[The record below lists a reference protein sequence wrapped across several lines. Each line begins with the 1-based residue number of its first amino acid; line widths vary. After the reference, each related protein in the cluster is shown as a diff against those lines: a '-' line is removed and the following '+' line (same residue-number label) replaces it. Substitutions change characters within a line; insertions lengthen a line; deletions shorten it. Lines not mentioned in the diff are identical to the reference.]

1 MGFFDRFRGSKPAPL
16 AEPALPA
23 NAAMLGNDLVLAA
36 MIAPAGHPIESVIA
50 QAARG
55 DLTPIICDASLY
67 WTLCAVQASDR
78 FQTARLAEL
87 LRYARIR
94 PIDRAAS
101 DGRGWIPP
109 SSDETEHWR
118 SVVFDANEIYT
129 VDPTE
134 LPDPMP
140 ELMCSRCFTLCSGAN
155 AHVIPWWNEQAADVL
170 TTYRCGACWL
180 ESLDE
185 TRRFVESAQFDD
197 HVCEKF
203 VAFFRRHQETDVAAR
218 LAELPRAEVR
228 AALVEVLAQ
237 VRAGALVLHP

>member
-1 MGFFDRFRGSKPAPL
+1 MGFFDRLRGSKSAPPAK
-16 AEPALPA
+16 PALPS

-36 MIAPAGHPIESVIA
+36 MIAPAGHPIESLIA

-55 DLTPIICDASLY
+55 DFTPIIGDASLY

-87 LRYARIR
+87 LRYARIT

-101 DGRGWIPP
+101 DGRGWLPP
-109 SSDETEHWR
+109 SSDETENWR
-118 SVVFDANEIYT
+118 SVVFHANDIYSIEPS
-129 VDPTE
+129 DPT
-134 LPDPMP
+134 P
-140 ELMCSRCFTLCSGAN
+140 ELMCSRCYTLCSAAN

-185 TRRFVESAQFDD
+185 TRRFVESAQFDED
-197 HVCEKF
+197 VCEKF
-203 VAFFRRHQETDVAAR
+203 VAFFRRHEEADVAAR
-218 LAELPRAEVR
+218 LAELPRAAVR
-228 AALVEVLAQ
+228 AALVDILAQ
-237 VRAGALVLHP
+237 VRARTLVLHP